1 MSTAQSQKDKNWFV
15 IYSVM
20 LLFGIVWA
28 IIGETDAKL
37 PFVTLAFGLFLYS
50 GVKMELNAL
59 HAKKAH

>member
-1 MSTAQSQKDKNWFV
+1 MAMKKDQTDKNWFI

-20 LLFGIVWA
+20 FVFGLVWA
-28 IIGETDAKL
+28 LIGETDAKL